1 MAWNADVEHSNGIMP
16 APACDL
22 LDRLTTTLGIGF
34 SLTDRHG
41 ATIAST
47 AGQPAGTLDLTAA
60 SILEGGHP
68 LYIDAAAGAIYVPV
82 HMNGKLVGALVAY
95 GAGEDVRSAA
105 QIAAVAIG
113 LALDF
118 AEAAA
123 SLSAETVN
131 AGWLL
136 YRLLRGSRH
145 EAEKARSVAAIYGW
159 NLFVQRVAIVVVAG
173 ASEDRRGLRAQQSHD
188 VLAAALGDERR
199 GTPFGQVDDRRWVAL
214 PRYEPTQSWSVVV
227 DIANRIA
234 ERFAAHDLAVHVGI
248 GEPHLP
254 VQPVKA
260 LRLSYR
266 EALYA
271 VRIGRQLA
279 SAEAIHQLRALGAA
293 AFFSPSMPSR
303 RRLARLVL
311 SPLQQQPVVLQT
323 LSAYLSSDMSVARA
337 ADVLGIHR
345 HTVRNH
351 LERVRELTGMDPR
364 SLEGAVQLK
373 LALLALPSDA

>member
-1 MAWNADVEHSNGIMP
+1 MGHINGIMP

-22 LDRLTTTLGIGF
+22 LDRLTAALGIDF
-34 SLTDRHG
+34 SLTDHHG

-47 AGQPAGTLDLTAA
+47 AGQPAGTVDLTAA
-60 SILEGGHP
+60 SILEGGHA
-68 LYIDAAAGAIYVPV
+68 LYIDSAAGAIYVPV
-82 HMNGKLVGALVAY
+82 HMNGRQVGALVAY
-95 GAGEDVRSAA
+95 GDGEDVRSAA
-105 QIAAVAIG
+105 PIAAIAIG

-123 SLSAETVN
+123 SLSAETVS

-159 NLFVQRVAIVVVAG
+159 NLFVQRVAIVAAARPSDDG
-173 ASEDRRGLRAQQSHD
+173 PGLRAQQSHD
-188 VLAAALGDERR
+188 VLAAALGEERR

-214 PRYEPTQSWSVVV
+214 LGYEPDQPWSAVV
-227 DIANRIA
+227 DVADRIA
-234 ERFAAHDLAVHVGI
+234 GGFAAHGLAVDIGI

-271 VRIGRQLA
+271 VRVGRQVQTG
-279 SAEAIHQLRALGAA
+279 EKVHQLRSLGAA
-293 AFFSPSMPSR
+293 AFFSPSIPSR

-311 SPLQQQPVVLQT
+311 SPLQQQPVVLHT
-323 LSAYLSSDMSVARA
+323 LSTYLANDMSVARA

-351 LERVRELTGMDPR
+351 LERVQELTSMDPR